1 LNTAANS
8 HYSLPPSLQVIERG
22 WLSSNNILLF
32 DGARTALIDTGYVGQ
47 ATQTVDLVR
56 SRLLAQSHT
65 ARLDAIIN
73 THSHSDHIGGNAALK
88 AALGG
93 DIIIP
98 AGIEDVIR
106 RWDEHA
112 LLLSPACQRGER
124 FEHQR
129 TLAPGDDIELG
140 GLLWEVLTAPGHDM
154 HALMF
159 YCREQRLLISGDA
172 LWEDGFGVVFNELMA
187 AEFDAS
193 TGADVGGFAA
203 ARQTLE
209 SIARLDIATVV
220 PGHGKPFADIE
231 GALARSF
238 GRLTIYEQDKVKLG
252 RNAVKACF
260 TFNLLDMERLEEH
273 RLADYVAGVPFFAM
287 INRTLFGMDD
297 GQFAEWLLAD
307 LLRARAV
314 AVKDGW
320 IVPLMAA

>member
-1 LNTAANS
+1 MPCALPE
-8 HYSLPPSLQVIERG
+8 SLHVIERG

-32 DGARTALIDTGYVGQ
+32 DGPGAALIDTGYVGQ
-47 ATQTVDLVR
+47 AAQTVKLVR
-56 SRLLAQSHT
+56 DQLLARKRP
-65 ARLDAIIN
+65 AMLGAIIN

-88 AALGG
+88 SVLGG
-93 DIIIP
+93 DIVIP
-98 AGIEDVIR
+98 AGIEDVVR

-112 LLLSPACQRGER
+112 LLLSPARQRGER

-140 GLLWEVLTAPGHDM
+140 GLLWEVLAAPGHDM

-159 YCREQRLLISGDA
+159 YCREQGVLISGDA

-187 AEFDAS
+187 AEFDAA

-203 ARQTLE
+203 ARATLE
-209 SIARLDIATVV
+209 KIAMLDIRAVI
-220 PGHGKPFADIE
+220 PGHGKPFADVD

-238 GRLTIYEQDKVKLG
+238 GRLTVYEQDKAKLG

-260 TFNLLDMERLEEH
+260 TFNLLDMERLEVD

-297 GQFAEWLLAD
+297 GQFAEWLLSD